1 MIFDDLRQRYV
12 RLTPE
17 EWVRQHFIH
26 YLIERKGY
34 PAALLANEISIKVGN
49 MDRRCDSVL
58 FHRNGGRPRIVM
70 EYKAPHVNITQ
81 KVFQQIYAYNS
92 ALRADYLFVSNGMQ
106 HYGCHIDY
114 ERMEVAFLKEIP
126 DFGELLQNR
135 TIQTSSP
142 EGTRT

>member
-26 YLIERKGY
+26 YLIGQKGY

-58 FHRNGGRPRIVM
+58 FHRDGGRPRIIM
-70 EYKAPHVNITQ
+70 EYKAPHVSITQ

-114 ERMEVAFLKEIP
+114 EKMEVTFLKEIP
-126 DFGELLQNR
+126 DFGELM
-135 TIQTSSP
+135 
-142 EGTRT
+142 